1 MDATGG
7 HALYS
12 RFLRGLELSPHGAAV
27 RVGPDSVTYTQA
39 HELAL
44 RWGGALARAEHRV
57 VGVLAGKGRTA
68 YAGIL
73 AALYAGATVVPLRPD
88 FPVARLRQ
96 MLGASRATALICD
109 GAGLGVLPGLLADRC
124 DVAVLAPEADLA
136 VAEFPVLAADGRHAL
151 DHPRPVTRDDPA
163 YVLFTS
169 GSTGRPK
176 GVVITHGSTEHYF
189 RLLDARYDFTPAD
202 VFSQTFDLNFDC
214 SLFDLFCAWGS
225 GGTAVVVPPQA
236 YRALPEYVADA
247 GLTVW
252 FSTPSV
258 IDLVRRM
265 GGLDAAAL
273 PGLRWSFFAGE
284 ALKCRDAA
292 DWRRAAPNAVL
303 ENLYGPTEL
312 TITVAAYRWCDDMS
326 PSASVNGVVPIGALH
341 DGHDH
346 VLLDERGEPT
356 AGEGELCVAGPQL
369 TPGYL
374 DPEDERGRFV
384 DRDSLRWYRTG
395 DRVRVIG
402 EGELAYLGRLDSQVQ
417 VQGWRIELAEI
428 ENALRASGVHDAVTV
443 GVPGTGGIQLFSFY
457 TGAPLATVD
466 IVRKLRDLLP
476 EGVIPKHYRNL
487 DEFPLNGNRKVDRSR
502 LTALAG
508 ELLTGAVVR

>member
-27 RVGPDSVTYTQA
+27 RVGAEELTYARA
-39 HELAL
+39 HEMAL
-44 RWGGALARAEHRV
+44 RWGGALAGHRV
-57 VGVLAGKGRTA
+57 VGVLAAKNTTA
-68 YAGIL
+68 YVGIL
-73 AALYAGATVVPLRPD
+73 AALYAGAAVVPLRPD
-88 FPVARLRQ
+88 FPVARLAQ

-109 GAGLGVLPGLLADRC
+109 GTGARLAPGLLGDRN
-124 DVAVLAPEADLA
+124 DIAVLAPESDLGDTG
-136 VAEFPVLAADGRHAL
+136 FPVLATSPGDELGE
-151 DHPRPVTRDDPA
+151 PCPVARDDPA
-163 YVLFTS
+163 YLLFTS

-176 GVVITHGSTEHYF
+176 GVVITHGNTGHYF

-214 SLFDLFCAWGS
+214 SLFDLFCAWGA

-236 YRALPEYVADA
+236 YRALPEYVAAA

-265 GGLDAAAL
+265 GGLDVAAL
-273 PGLRWSFFAGE
+273 PGLRWSYFAGE
-284 ALKCRDAA
+284 ALQCRDAA
-292 DWRRAAPNAVL
+292 DWRRAAPNGIL

-312 TITVAAYRWCDDMS
+312 TITVAAYRWCDEAS
-326 PSASVNGVVPIGALH
+326 PRAAVNGVVPIGALH

-346 VLLDERGEPT
+346 LLLGEDDEPT
-356 AGEGELCVAGPQL
+356 AHEGELCVAGPQL

-374 DPEDERGRFV
+374 DREDERGRFLE
-384 DRDSLRWYRTG
+384 RDSVRWYRTG
-395 DRVRVIG
+395 DRVRMVG

-417 VQGWRIELAEI
+417 VQGWRVELAEV
-428 ENALRASGVHDAVTV
+428 EDALRRCGVHDAVTV
-443 GVPGTGGIQLFSFY
+443 GVPGPCGTQLFSFY
-457 TGAPLATVD
+457 TGPRLATVD
-466 IVRKLRDLLP
+466 IVRGLRKLLP
-476 EGVIPKHYRNL
+476 DGVIPKHFRHL
-487 DEFPLNGNRKVDRSR
+487 AEFPLNGNRKVDRSR
-502 LTALAG
+502 LAALAS
-508 ELLTGAVVR
+508 ELLDASPVSG